1 MNKKQNFLNDKKGFS
16 LMEMLVSVAI
26 ISIII
31 IFIGTFAKDIFFFK
45 GVFSNGLTAYN
56 DARKVLQPIA
66 SEIRSASPSALG
78 GYNVEIAGDTSFTFY
93 SDINSDGLI
102 ERVKYYVYGNI
113 LRKSVIP
120 PSGSMVQYLTS
131 NEKITDVIG
140 NLINGSTPV
149 FTYYD
154 TNYNGQTSAL
164 SQPVSIMNI
173 RLVKITLI
181 IDANPNRSPTSIV
194 VTTQASL
201 RNLKDNL

>member
-1 MNKKQNFLNDKKGFS
+1 MNRKEKILKDKKGFS
-16 LMEMLVSVAI
+16 LIEMMVSVAI
-26 ISIII
+26 LSIVVIL
-31 IFIGTFAKDIFFFK
+31 IGTFAKDIFFLK

-78 GYNVEIAGDTSFTFY
+78 GYNIETAGDTTFTFY
-93 SDINSDGLI
+93 SDINNDGLI
-102 ERVKYYVYGNI
+102 EKVKYYVSGTT
-113 LRKSVIP
+113 LKKSVIP
-120 PSGSMVQYLTS
+120 PTGSMVQYSTS
-131 NEKITDVIG
+131 NEKITDVIS
-140 NLINGSTPV
+140 NLANGSTPV

-164 SQPVSIMNI
+164 TQPVSIMSI

-181 IDANPNRSPTSIV
+181 IDANAYRSPSSMI
-194 VTTQASL
+194 VTTQVSL

>member
-1 MNKKQNFLNDKKGFS
+1 MNRKEKILKDKKGFS
-16 LMEMLVSVAI
+16 LIEMMVSVAI
-26 ISIII
+26 LSIVVILV
-31 IFIGTFAKDIFFFK
+31 GTFAKDIFFLK

-78 GYNVEIAGDTSFTFY
+78 GYNIETAGDTTFTFY
-93 SDINSDGLI
+93 SDINNDGLI
-102 ERVKYYVYGNI
+102 EKVKYYVSGTT
-113 LRKSVIP
+113 LKKSVIP
-120 PSGSMVQYLTS
+120 PTGSMVQYSTS
-131 NEKITDVIG
+131 NEKITDVIS
-140 NLINGSTPV
+140 NLANGSTPV

-164 SQPVSIMNI
+164 TQPVSIMSI

-181 IDANPNRSPTSIV
+181 IDANAYRSPSSMI
-194 VTTQASL
+194 VTTQVSL